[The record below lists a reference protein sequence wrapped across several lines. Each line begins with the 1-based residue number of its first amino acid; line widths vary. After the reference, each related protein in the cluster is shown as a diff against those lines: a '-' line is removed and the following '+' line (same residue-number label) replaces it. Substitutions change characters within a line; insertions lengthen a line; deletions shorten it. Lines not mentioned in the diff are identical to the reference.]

1 MKTFAALIRRY
12 VLATA
17 AIVLLVG
24 GLLVGQI
31 FYVGFKSNAVDATGY
46 RVGALADALKQTET
60 GLQWNREHTPAEW
73 MQGYAWAMVL
83 DDNGNVIWQQDLPQ
97 KLNHRYTAS
106 EVAVFSH
113 WYLADYPVQCWAA
126 DYGLFVVAEPV
137 GTCWKY
143 NIDMNQK
150 MLIMLAKS
158 IQPTMVELLLVVLGC
173 CLFFSWRGS
182 KSLQTVTAGLDTLA
196 QGGTVS
202 LPAAGFAG
210 ELAQKLNETSEQ
222 LRRRNEIIAR
232 RDTARTE
239 WIAGVSHDIRTPLAL
254 ILGWA
259 EQLQRDATLPA
270 AARQKAGGI
279 CTQCEKIRSLIEDL
293 NLTSKLQYGAQPLRC
308 RPTQAGPLLRRLAAE
323 FCDSP
328 LAVRCTVALEIAPDA
343 DKAILDADAALLA
356 RAVENLLHNA
366 ACHNPGPVQVQL
378 SAVRTGKT
386 LRITIADDGAGYPPA
401 VLHALQTGEAGENT
415 PHILGL
421 HVVEQII
428 RAHGGTA
435 AFARNAPRGAKAVLV
450 LPVTEDPAA
459 R

>member
-1 MKTFAALIRRY
+1 MKTFVRLIRRY

-17 AIVLLVG
+17 GIILVVVALLLGMTIYAGVRYNG
-24 GLLVGQI
+24 ASDSVQ
-31 FYVGFKSNAVDATGY
+31 K
-46 RVGALADALKQTET
+46 VGALAEALHPTAD
-60 GLQWNREHTPAEW
+60 GLQWDAAHTPAEW
-73 MQGYAWAMVL
+73 MHGYAWAMVL
-83 DDNGNVIWQQDLPQ
+83 DEDGNVIWQQDLPEA
-97 KLNHRYTAS
+97 LNHRYTAS
-106 EVAVFSH
+106 DIAVFSR

-126 DYGLFVVAEPV
+126 DYGLFVAAEPV
-137 GTCWKY
+137 NSQWKY
-143 NIDMNQK
+143 NITAPQARME
-150 MLIMLAKS
+150 A
-158 IQPTMVELLLVVLGC
+158 MVGGLLPVAVLLLAVVLGC
-173 CLFFSWRGS
+173 CLWFSWRGARH
-182 KSLQTVTAGLDTLA
+182 LQAVADGLDTLA
-196 QGGTVS
+196 QGGAVQ
-202 LPAAGFAG
+202 LPTTGFAG
-210 ELAQKLNETSEQ
+210 ELAEKLNETGEQ

-232 RDTARTE
+232 RDDARTS
-239 WIAGVSHDIRTPLAL
+239 WIAGVSHDVRTPLVL

-259 EQLQRDATLPA
+259 EQLEQDTALPA
-270 AARQKAGGI
+270 AARQKACGI
-279 CTQCEKIRSLIEDL
+279 RTQSEKLRALIEDL

-308 RPTQAGPLLRRLAAE
+308 QPTRAGPLLRRLAAE

-328 LAVRCTVALEIAPDA
+328 LAASCTVALEIAPDA

-366 ACHNPGPVQVQL
+366 ACHNPGLVQVQL

>member
-60 GLQWNREHTPAEW
+60 GLQWGREHTPAEW

-143 NIDMNQK
+143 NIDMKQK
-150 MLIMLAKS
+150 MIIMLAKS

-308 RPTQAGPLLRRLAAE
+308 QPTQAGPLLRRLAAE

-328 LAVRCTVALEIAPDA
+328 LAARCTVALEIAPDA

-428 RAHGGTA
+428 HAHGGTA

>member
-1 MKTFAALIRRY
+1 M
-12 VLATA
+12 
-17 AIVLLVG
+17 
-24 GLLVGQI
+24 
-31 FYVGFKSNAVDATGY
+31 
-46 RVGALADALKQTET
+46 
-60 GLQWNREHTPAEW
+60 
-73 MQGYAWAMVL
+73 
-83 DDNGNVIWQQDLPQ
+83 
-97 KLNHRYTAS
+97 
-106 EVAVFSH
+106 
-113 WYLADYPVQCWAA
+113 QCWAA

-143 NIDMNQK
+143 NIDMKQK
-150 MLIMLAKS
+150 MIIMLAKS

-232 RDTARTE
+232 RDDARTS
-239 WIAGVSHDIRTPLAL
+239 WIAGVSHDVRTPLAL

-259 EQLQRDATLPA
+259 EQLEQDAALPA
-270 AARQKAGGI
+270 AVRQKAGDI
-279 CTQCEKIRSLIEDL
+279 RTQSEKLRALIEDL

-308 RPTQAGPLLRRLAAE
+308 QPTQAGPLLRRLAAE

-328 LAVRCTVALEIAPDA
+328 LAASCTVALEIAPDA

-428 RAHGGTA
+428 HAHGGTA
-435 AFARNAPRGAKAVLV
+435 AFGRNAPRGAKAVLV

>member
-1 MKTFAALIRRY
+1 MIGRY

-17 AIVLLVG
+17 AVVLLVV
-24 GLLVGQI
+24 GLLLG
-31 FYVGFKSNAVDATGY
+31 AVVYLGLHYGEAADS
-46 RVGALADALKQTET
+46 RVRIGTLAEALIPTAD
-60 GLQWNREHTPAEW
+60 GLQLDPARTPADW
-73 MQGYAWAMVL
+73 LQGYAWAMVL
-83 DDNGNVIWQQDLPQ
+83 DDDGSVIWQHDLPQ
-97 KLNHRYTAS
+97 NLNKHYTAS
-106 EVAVFSH
+106 EIASFSR
-113 WYLADYPVQCWAA
+113 WYLDDWPVFCWTA
-126 DYGLFVVAEPV
+126 DYGLFVAAMPRGSVWR
-137 GTCWKY
+137 CNIY
-143 NIDMNQK
+143 NNAQLMNAMAAG
-150 MLIMLAKS
+150 MLPALA
-158 IQPTMVELLLVVLGC
+158 LLLGVPAAC
-173 CLFFSWRGS
+173 CLLFSWRGARR
-182 KSLQTVTAGLDTLA
+182 LQTIAAGLATVAD
-196 QGGTVS
+196 GGTIR
-202 LPAAGFAG
+202 LPTDGFAG
-210 ELAQKLNETSEQ
+210 ELADTVNRTSEQ

-232 RDTARTE
+232 RDDARTS
-239 WIAGVSHDIRTPLAL
+239 WIAGVSHDVRT
-254 ILGWA
+254 
-259 EQLQRDATLPA
+259 
-270 AARQKAGGI
+270 
-279 CTQCEKIRSLIEDL
+279 
-293 NLTSKLQYGAQPLRC
+293 
-308 RPTQAGPLLRRLAAE
+308 PLLRRLAAE

-328 LAVRCTVALEIAPDA
+328 LAASCTVALEIAPDA

-428 RAHGGTA
+428 HAHGGTA

>member
-60 GLQWNREHTPAEW
+60 GLQWGREHTPAEW

-150 MLIMLAKS
+150 MIMMLGKS

-308 RPTQAGPLLRRLAAE
+308 QPTQAGPLLRRLAAE

-328 LAVRCTVALEIAPDA
+328 LAASCTVALEIAPDA

-428 RAHGGTA
+428 HAHGGTA

>member
-60 GLQWNREHTPAEW
+60 GLQWGREHTPAEW

-143 NIDMNQK
+143 NIDMKQK
-150 MLIMLAKS
+150 MIMMLAKS

-232 RDTARTE
+232 RDDARTS
-239 WIAGVSHDIRTPLAL
+239 WIAGVSHDVRTPLAL

-259 EQLQRDATLPA
+259 EQLEQDTALPA
-270 AARQKAGGI
+270 AARQKACGI
-279 CTQCEKIRSLIEDL
+279 RTQSEKLRALIEDL

-328 LAVRCTVALEIAPDA
+328 LAARCTVALEIAPDA

>member
-1 MKTFAALIRRY
+1 MKTFARLIRRY

-17 AIVLLVG
+17 GIILVVVALLLGMTIYAGVRYNG
-24 GLLVGQI
+24 ASDSVQ
-31 FYVGFKSNAVDATGY
+31 K
-46 RVGALADALKQTET
+46 VGALAEALHPTAD
-60 GLQWNREHTPAEW
+60 GLQWDAAHTPAEW
-73 MQGYAWAMVL
+73 MHGYAWAMVL
-83 DDNGNVIWQQDLPQ
+83 DEDGNVIWQQDLPEA
-97 KLNHRYTAS
+97 LNHRYTAS
-106 EVAVFSH
+106 DIAVFSR

-143 NIDMNQK
+143 NIDMKQK
-150 MLIMLAKS
+150 MIIMLAKS
-158 IQPTMVELLLVVLGC
+158 IQLTMVGLLLVVLGC

-232 RDTARTE
+232 RDDARTS
-239 WIAGVSHDIRTPLAL
+239 WIAGVSHDVRTPLAL

-259 EQLQRDATLPA
+259 EQLEQDTALPA
-270 AARQKAGGI
+270 AARQKACGI
-279 CTQCEKIRSLIEDL
+279 RTQSEKLRALIEDL

-328 LAVRCTVALEIAPDA
+328 LAARCTVALEIAPDA